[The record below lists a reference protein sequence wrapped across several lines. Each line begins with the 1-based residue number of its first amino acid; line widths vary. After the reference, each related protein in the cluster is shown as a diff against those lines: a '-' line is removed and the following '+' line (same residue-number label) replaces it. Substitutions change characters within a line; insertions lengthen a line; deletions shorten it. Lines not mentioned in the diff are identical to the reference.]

1 MPLYL
6 CSELNYIQIHELL
19 LSHYCCAWFNVVT
32 CTKTYS
38 TFCLFLQFINM
49 FNFDNVFCSVFI
61 WKRFTKRMFECYR
74 GASFPLKCLFLYTV
88 YCLPKS
94 YNQLVLLLSFNQYLF
109 APFNSFINKVWSKVK
124 VFLVFLA
131 FCDCSIARQSSFY
144 LGYPKRNVS
153 TVYVWPNRFC

>member
-1 MPLYL
+1 MFRIELYTNTWIIIV
-6 CSELNYIQIHELL
+6 SLL
-19 LSHYCCAWFNVVT
+19 L
-32 CTKTYS
+32 
-38 TFCLFLQFINM
+38 CLIQCGNMYKDLQHILLVFTEFINM

-94 YNQLVLLLSFNQYLF
+94 YNQLVLLLSYNQYLF